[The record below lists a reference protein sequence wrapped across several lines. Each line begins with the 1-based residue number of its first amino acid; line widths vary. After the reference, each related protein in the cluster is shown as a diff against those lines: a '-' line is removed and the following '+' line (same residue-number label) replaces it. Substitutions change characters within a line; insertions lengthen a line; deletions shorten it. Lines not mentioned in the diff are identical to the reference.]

1 MRPSI
6 VKWVAPDQQDLCIQA
21 YPHLARRESYKM
33 QPLLPWGKQRQWS
46 HTMSQHPHA
55 GCREVGAGAEG
66 TQRGRWLSKGPEGRE
81 ERAQTAENVTAAAPA
96 AA

>member
-1 MRPSI
+1 
-6 VKWVAPDQQDLCIQA
+6 
-21 YPHLARRESYKM
+21 
-33 QPLLPWGKQRQWS
+33 
-46 HTMSQHPHA
+46 MSQHPHA

-66 TQRGRWLSKGPEGRE
+66 AQRGRWLSKGPEGRE